1 MRPVLFTA
9 AAIAALQTIPAAAQ
23 TPVSELVVTAPRLP
37 TTPDLVTGLRAVGR
51 EEIEA
56 RQATFAADV
65 LSTLPGVSVFRR
77 GVGGLAVV
85 RLRGAE
91 ADKTLVLIDGVPA
104 NDPADPSG
112 AFDFGALQMADVER
126 VELLSGPQGSLWGSD
141 AIGGV
146 IAFHTRELDGWAL
159 EAEGGS
165 HGALRGA
172 ASAGLRTDGY
182 ALGASV
188 AGFRTDGISKADARD
203 GAVEDDAFE
212 TVTASLHGRAD
223 VTDSVRIDGRV
234 RYTHAEVEIDGFAPP
249 AYLLGDTA
257 DLTRSR
263 AWSGFGRVS
272 LDGPL
277 GFTHKLSLSASD
289 LTRTNV
295 SDFPS
300 RYAAEREVWRWTA
313 ERGGPQDP
321 WAVVFGLER
330 QDVAADL
337 DGRTRAD
344 LSNTAVFAVGRAGAG
359 PLTATASLR
368 RDDPDSYGS
377 KTTGRLSLAADLG
390 AGLVAT
396 ASAGQG
402 FKTPTLSQLVC
413 DFCFPAGPA
422 LDLTAETAEGYD
434 LRLGWRSAD
443 GAWSAALTGFR
454 LLVDDQ
460 IAYVGG
466 RYVNIA
472 RTRSE
477 GLEAEASGQLTE
489 QLSLRLTYARTD
501 AIDEST
507 GASLLRVPDHAGS
520 ASLFWAGERLSG
532 AFTLRGESSQAD
544 TDVDG
549 FSYVRR
555 KGFVVADLAGAWK
568 LTDHLSLTGRVENL
582 ANTRYQEAFGYGE
595 PGRSLFVGVR
605 IRN

>member
-1 MRPVLFTA
+1 MRPILFTA
-9 AAIAALQTIPAAAQ
+9 AAIAALHAVPSAAQ
-23 TPVSELVVTAPRLP
+23 TPVSELVVTAPRLA

-65 LSTLPGVSVFRR
+65 LNTLPGVSVFRR
-77 GVGGLAVV
+77 GVGGLATV

-91 ADKTLVLIDGVPA
+91 ADKTLVLIDGVPV

-112 AFDFGALQMADVER
+112 AYDFGALQLADIER

-165 HGALRGA
+165 HASLRGA
-172 ASAGLRTDGY
+172 VSAGLRTDGY
-182 ALGASV
+182 ALGGSI
-188 AGFRTDGISKADARD
+188 AGFRTDGISKADERD
-203 GAVEDDAFE
+203 GATEDDAFE
-212 TVTASLHGRAD
+212 TVTALLYGRAD
-223 VTDSVRIDGRV
+223 LTDAIRVDGRI
-234 RYTHAEVEIDGFAPP
+234 RYTTAEVEIDGFAPP
-249 AYLLGDTA
+249 AYVLGDTA
-257 DLTRSR
+257 DLTSSR
-263 AWSGFGRVS
+263 AWSGVGRVS

-277 GFTHKLSLSASD
+277 EFTHKLSLSVSD

-300 RYAAEREVWRWTA
+300 RYGADREVWRWTA
-313 ERGGPQDP
+313 ERGGAQDP
-321 WAVVFGLER
+321 WAVAFGLER
-330 QDVAADL
+330 QDITADL
-337 DGRTRAD
+337 DGRTGAD
-344 LSNTAVFAVGRAGAG
+344 LSTTAAFAVGRAGLG
-359 PLTATASLR
+359 PVTATASLR
-368 RDDPDSYGS
+368 HDDPDAYGS
-377 KTTGRLSLAADLG
+377 KTTGRLSLAAELE
-390 AGLVAT
+390 AGLVVT

-422 LDLTAETAEGYD
+422 PELVPETAEGYD
-434 LRLGWRSAD
+434 LRLGWRSGD

-454 LLVDDQ
+454 LSVKDQ

-477 GLEAEASGQLTE
+477 GLEAEASGRLSE
-489 QLSLRLTYARTD
+489 RLSLRLTYTHID
-501 AIDEST
+501 AIDVAT
-507 GASLLRVPDHAGS
+507 GASLLRLPDHAGS
-520 ASLFWAGERLSG
+520 ASLFWNGERLSG
-532 AFTLRGESSQAD
+532 ALTVRGESSQSD
-544 TDVDG
+544 TDLDG
-549 FSYVRR
+549 FSRIRR

-568 LTDHLSLTGRVENL
+568 LNDRVSLTARLENL
-582 ANTRYQEAFGYGE
+582 ADTHYQEAFGYGE
-595 PGRSLFVGVR
+595 PGRSVFLGVK
-605 IRN
+605 ISD